1 MSNAYANL
9 ITFLHSTLYTLHHHS
24 SESTRRVFYSHWI
37 SNAQWTKSSSVQQR
51 IRVDKSVR
59 GRRSSEQYSSE
70 SEMQWTYMVDT
81 CTRFRR
87 IFAPL
92 DMDLLGVF
100 SATIWTC
107 NDASSGKLR
116 RPSAKASTGKK
127 REQKKLISF
136 LHWHGLLSPHCG
148 AMYTKLHPDSVDEQT
163 TAAAILKTFLI
174 HYHID
179 IRRAT
184 SARVRERF
192 SHFSLPISTAENP
205 DRDDNGSTMLTNN
218 ITLNA

>member
-1 MSNAYANL
+1 
-9 ITFLHSTLYTLHHHS
+9 
-24 SESTRRVFYSHWI
+24 
-37 SNAQWTKSSSVQQR
+37 
-51 IRVDKSVR
+51 
-59 GRRSSEQYSSE
+59 
-70 SEMQWTYMVDT
+70 MQWTYMVDT

-136 LHWHGLLSPHCG
+136 LRWHGLLSPHCG
-148 AMYTKLHPDSVDEQT
+148 AMYTKLHSDSVDKQT

-174 HYHID
+174 HFHID

-192 SHFSLPISTAENP
+192 LNFSLPISCSRKSWSWWQRQHDVDKQHNFECINNSHSREIMMKKNENFNSP
-205 DRDDNGSTMLTNN
+205 LAHLSFPYLVQQ
-218 ITLNA
+218 IVK